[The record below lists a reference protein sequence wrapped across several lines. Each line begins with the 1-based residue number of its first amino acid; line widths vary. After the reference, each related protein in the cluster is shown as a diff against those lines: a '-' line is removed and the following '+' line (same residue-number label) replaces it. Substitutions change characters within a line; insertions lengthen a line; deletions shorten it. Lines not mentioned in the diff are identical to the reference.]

1 MENIVHSAAI
11 LIGINL
17 VLGLLIKL
25 FSFNKYIIISI
36 AFAFGVLCLWCF
48 EDIDHKTQLVLFDR
62 ELYQIAINIEIT
74 YLIILVLFG
83 VWHYNHGK
91 LNILKNIKI
100 GFLVSTIL
108 FTVFYFLI
116 TNDVLHQS
124 KKYFAKK
131 ETFILQFYI
140 LEDTQLIINFKNY

>member
-1 MENIVHSAAI
+1 MENILYGAAV

-17 VLGLLIKL
+17 VLGFLIKL

-48 EDIDHKTQLVLFDR
+48 EDINSISRYSVIDR
-62 ELYQIAINIEIT
+62 ELYQIAINCEIT
-74 YLIILVLFG
+74 YLIMLILLG
-83 VWHYNHGK
+83 IWHYKRGK
-91 LNILKNIKI
+91 LDILKNIKI

-116 TNDVLHQS
+116 TNDVLHQY
-124 KKYFAKK
+124 KKHFAKK
-131 ETFILQFYI
+131 ETFVLQFYM

>member
-1 MENIVHSAAI
+1 MENIVYSAAV

-48 EDIDHKTQLVLFDR
+48 EDIDHRSQLPIFDR
-62 ELYQIAINIEIT
+62 YLYRIVVNFEIT
-74 YLIILVLFG
+74 YLIMLVLFG
-83 VWHYNHGK
+83 IWHYKCGK
-91 LNILKNIKI
+91 LNVLKEIKI

-116 TNDVLHQS
+116 TNDVLHQY
-124 KKYFAKK
+124 KKHFAKK
-131 ETFILQFYI
+131 ETFVLQFYM
-140 LEDTQLIINFKNY
+140 LEDAQLIINFKNY